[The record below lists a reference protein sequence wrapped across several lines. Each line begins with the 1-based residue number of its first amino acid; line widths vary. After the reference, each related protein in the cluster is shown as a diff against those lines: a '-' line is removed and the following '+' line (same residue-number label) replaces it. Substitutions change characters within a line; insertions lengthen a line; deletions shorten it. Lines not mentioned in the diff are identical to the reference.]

1 MSIKG
6 RAWLTVLAA
15 CTLVAALGLFGG
27 APALHALGR
36 TVFNLGAAA
45 LLLGAAMGLGALL
58 LPLFRLEMDP
68 SRRVLFSA
76 GLGTGALSAAICAL
90 AGAGLLS
97 PAPVL
102 TVLSVGL
109 VLAVKKG
116 GAIFRFDGGRGGAE
130 KVELAERA
138 AIVALA
144 LVAALGISLA
154 ATAPASRDALI
165 HHLAIPKIYI
175 GHRGF
180 VDLPFATF
188 SYYPMNLN
196 MLYAALLLAGADI
209 AAKMIHF
216 AFYLGVLF
224 ALHRMLRLFCSP
236 AVSMACTALFG
247 SVPVVFNVATWAYVD
262 FGLTFY
268 TLLAI
273 MALLD
278 WMEKGEVRWVWLT
291 AVLSGLAA
299 GTKYSGFLIAGL
311 LGCWVIAAAFRQH
324 LGPVKVLRTS
334 AAFVGIVLAVL
345 LPWLIKDMVQT
356 GNPIYPQGSGIFG
369 GPAWQP
375 ERARVSAWE
384 ARREGEGERW
394 IEEVLVP
401 WRISTVMRPD
411 APSNVDGVLGPLF
424 LVGAVLFIGLRKKP
438 AALGYVGAMALFF
451 FLCMWARGSVR
462 SRYLIPVLAPLTLL
476 CGYAAERLLAA
487 SPRGGRWGRM
497 GRWGIGVAAVIFFAF
512 HGWWLLR
519 YAVRV
524 DPLPFLSG
532 AVSRA
537 EYLRGQIP
545 DYDCYEF
552 INEKLPPEAKLF
564 FLYVGNDGY
573 YCDRDYI
580 YDTYFL
586 GYTVK
591 QMIREASDPEA
602 IRSAFREMGVTHL
615 FINWPLLRRN
625 FNETLAPEEID
636 RFDRFAGLA
645 LRPLYRARL
654 GHEEIFE
661 LR

>member
-6 RAWLTVLAA
+6 SAWPAVLAA

-27 APALHALGR
+27 APALRALGR
-36 TVFNLGAAA
+36 TALNLGAAA
-45 LLLGAAMGLGALL
+45 LLLGAATGLGVLF
-58 LPLFRLEMDP
+58 LPLFRLEMDLT
-68 SRRVLFSA
+68 RRALFTA
-76 GLGTGALSAAICAL
+76 GLGTGALSAALCAL
-90 AGAGLLS
+90 AGAGLLR

-102 TVLSVGL
+102 AVLSVGL
-109 VLAVKKG
+109 ALAVKEG
-116 GAIFRFDGGRGGAE
+116 GAIFRLDRGEGSD
-130 KVELAERA
+130 KKRGPAERA
-138 AIVALA
+138 SLIALSLVAL
-144 LVAALGISLA
+144 LGMSLA

-165 HHLAIPKIYI
+165 HHLAIPKIYV

-180 VDLPFATF
+180 IELPFATF

-196 MLYAALLLAGADI
+196 MLYAALLIAGADI

-224 ALHRMLRLFCSP
+224 TLHRMLRMFCSP

-278 WMEKGEVRWVWLT
+278 WMEKGEVRWVWL
-291 AVLSGLAA
+291 AAALSGLAA

-324 LGPVKVLRTS
+324 LGAGKVLRT
-334 AAFVGIVLAVL
+334 AAGFAGIVLVVL

-356 GNPIYPQGSGIFG
+356 GNPIYPQGSRIFG

-384 ARREGEGERW
+384 VRREGEGEHW

-424 LVGAVLFIGLRKKP
+424 LVGTVLFVGLRKKP
-438 AALGYVGAMALFF
+438 AALGYVGALALIF

-476 CGYAAERLLAA
+476 CGYAAERLRTA
-487 SPRGGRWGRM
+487 SPRAGRC
-497 GRWGIGVAAVIFFAF
+497 GIGIAAALLFTF
-512 HGWWLLR
+512 HGWWLFR
-519 YAVRV
+519 YTARV

-532 AVSRA
+532 TVSRA

-552 INEKLPPEAKLF
+552 INEKLPPEARLF
-564 FLYVGNDGY
+564 FLYTGNDGY

-591 QMIREASDPEA
+591 QMIREAGEPEA

-625 FNETLAPEEID
+625 FSETLAPEEIE
-636 RFDRFAGLA
+636 RFDRFAELA
-645 LRPLYRARL
+645 FRPLYRARL